1 MSHLVLQT
9 LYVGVVCWQSCFALR
24 MRTWKAGKS
33 LYVVSKEH
41 FICVSLTLT
50 RNYRT
55 IALMTNVN
63 RKCVIGVSSSRHTS
77 PLVIGCIN
85 TDSFIT
91 DMYTIQIQFY
101 KYNL

>member
-1 MSHLVLQT
+1 
-9 LYVGVVCWQSCFALR
+9 

-91 DMYTIQIQFY
+91 DMYTNTILQIQFI
-101 KYNL
+101 NHGLQTVQRR

>member
-1 MSHLVLQT
+1 
-9 LYVGVVCWQSCFALR
+9 

-55 IALMTNVN
+55 IAVMTNVN

-85 TDSFIT
+85 TDSCIT
-91 DMYTIQIQFY
+91 DMYTNTILQIQFI
-101 KYNL
+101 NHGLQTVQRR